1 MELAAS
7 GLAAR
12 QSGVENTASAD
23 GFQSALPCP
32 FVVVVVRGCG
42 VGLLYAH
49 PPPRPQVLT
58 AAANA
63 ASRSPALRGLY
74 SHWAG
79 YASVRQCPPR
89 RRFLSSTAKAR
100 ADRSSAHALPMRLAA
115 PEP

>member
-12 QSGVENTASAD
+12 QSRVENTASAD
-23 GFQSALPCP
+23 GLQSALPCP

-42 VGLLYAH
+42 VGLPYAH
-49 PPPRPQVLT
+49 PPRRP
-58 AAANA
+58 
-63 ASRSPALRGLY
+63 
-74 SHWAG
+74 
-79 YASVRQCPPR
+79 
-89 RRFLSSTAKAR
+89 FLSSSAKAR